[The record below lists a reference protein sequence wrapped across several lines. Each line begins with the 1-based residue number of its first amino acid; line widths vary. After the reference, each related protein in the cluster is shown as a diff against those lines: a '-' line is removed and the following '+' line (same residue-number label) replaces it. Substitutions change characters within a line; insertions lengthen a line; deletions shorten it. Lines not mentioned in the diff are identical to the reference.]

1 MWGDDDD
8 ENGQYASTYPR
19 GYTYRVEYQGP
30 RGFEHLQ
37 SPGYRMPRTSR
48 QEMMDLAIAVTVLTI
63 IFGMPG
69 GILYTMAFP
78 PLYLAIMFGI
88 AFVAVMLSIFPH
100 ELAHK
105 FVAQRY
111 GYWAEF
117 RRYDMGLILGLV
129 LSLSG
134 FPVIAAPG
142 AVMIAGPVTT
152 ETNGKISAVGPGTN
166 ALMGA
171 LLFPVAFLAPPSSLV
186 GYLAAMIVW
195 VNVLLGAFNMIPFGI
210 FDGAKIWRWNAGA
223 YLGLLAVLLSMGAAV
238 FLSGILY

>member
-8 ENGQYASTYPR
+8 ASVLVRSQDRYGNYPPQ
-19 GYTYRVEYQGP
+19 RVLYLP
-30 RGFEHLQ
+30 P
-37 SPGYRMPRTSR
+37 PGYRAPRTSR
-48 QEMMDLAIAVTVLTI
+48 QEMMDLSIAVVVLTI
-63 IFGMPG
+63 VFGMPG
-69 GILYTMAFP
+69 GVLYTASLP
-78 PLYLAIMFGI
+78 PLYLAVLFGI

-171 LLFPVAFLAPPSSLV
+171 LLFPVAFLAPSTSLV
-186 GYLAAMIVW
+186 SYLAAEIVW
-195 VNVLLGAFNMIPFGI
+195 VNVALGVFNMIPFGI
-210 FDGAKIWRWNAGA
+210 FDGSKIWKWSAGA
-223 YLGLLAVLLSMGAAV
+223 YICLLAVLIALGAAV
-238 FLSGILY
+238 FLSGILF

>member
-1 MWGDDDD
+1 M
-8 ENGQYASTYPR
+8 
-19 GYTYRVEYQGP
+19 
-30 RGFEHLQ
+30 
-37 SPGYRMPRTSR
+37 
-48 QEMMDLAIAVTVLTI
+48 TI
-63 IFGMPG
+63 VFGMPG
-69 GILYTMAFP
+69 GVLYTIGLP
-78 PLYLAIMFGI
+78 PWYLAVLFGI

-111 GYWAEF
+111 GYWSEF

-171 LLFPVAFLAPPSSLV
+171 LLFPVALLAPSTSILS
-186 GYLAAMIVW
+186 YLAAEIVW
-195 VNVLLGAFNMIPFGI
+195 VNVALGVFNMIPFGI
-210 FDGAKIWRWNAGA
+210 FDGSKIWKWSAAA
-223 YLGLLAVLLSMGAAV
+223 YLGLLAVLIALGVSV
-238 FLSGILY
+238 YYSGILF